1 MRPRLVLRGREPRWL
16 APVLVLAAVVIVY
29 LLTAG
34 PIRGAGA
41 NPQAAYQRY
50 VLTPLT
56 GASSITEVVLAAIPI
71 LFTGL
76 AVAVAFRSGYWNI
89 GAEGQFLAGA
99 VGATV
104 TGLYLPDLPGPLAI
118 PLALLAGAV
127 AGVLWSLLPALLRV
141 RFGIDEVVTTLLLN
155 PVALLGVQGLL
166 NGPWRNSRSGFPVSD
181 NLGDGYRMPMAI
193 PGSRV
198 HLGVLI
204 AAVLAVGIWI
214 VMSRTATGMR
224 MRAVGLAPDAAR
236 FSGIAVRRTLL
247 RAALVSG
254 GIAGLGG
261 ADQVLGVGHKLS
273 QEVSGGYGYTG
284 IVVATLGALTAG
296 GVVLV
301 ALLLGDITVGAQNAS
316 LVLQLPPQM
325 GEIVSSTLMLAVVSV
340 LVLRRYRVAWR
351 TGGRRRDEHGDPVG
365 ERAGQ
370 RRPAPPPAGPV
381 QDPARP
387 DGPAVTGAA
396 GTAGSVTAGAA
407 AEVPVTD
414 DAITDDPIADRTR
427 GGRP

>member
-1 MRPRLVLRGREPRWL
+1 MARLVLRGREPRWL
-16 APVLVLAAVVIVY
+16 APALVLVAVVIVFA
-29 LLTAG
+29 LTAG
-34 PIRGAGA
+34 PIRGGGA

-50 VLTPLT
+50 LLTPLT
-56 GASSITEVVLAAIPI
+56 GSESATEVVLAAIPI

-104 TGLYLPDLPGPLAI
+104 PGLYLSNLPGPVAI
-118 PLALLAGAV
+118 PLALLAGTA
-127 AGVLWSLLPALLRV
+127 AGVVWSVLPALLRV

-166 NGPWRNSRSGFPVSD
+166 NGPWRNTSSGFPVSN
-181 NLGDGYRMPMAI
+181 NLGAGYALPMAI

-198 HLGVLI
+198 HIGIVI
-204 AAVLAVGIWI
+204 AAVLAVAIWL
-214 VMSRTATGMR
+214 VMSRTATGLR
-224 MRAVGLAPDAAR
+224 IKAVGLSPGSAG
-236 FSGIAVRRTLL
+236 FSGIPVRRVLL
-247 RAALVSG
+247 RSALVSG

-325 GEIVSSTLMLAVVSV
+325 GEIISSLLMLVVVSV
-340 LVLRRYRVAWR
+340 LVLRRYRVSW
-351 TGGRRRDEHGDPVG
+351 RRRG
-365 ERAGQ
+365 
-370 RRPAPPPAGPV
+370 APPGRPTAPVLAGSRVEP
-381 QDPARP
+381 
-387 DGPAVTGAA
+387 VTGDGGDAA
-396 GTAGSVTAGAA
+396 
-407 AEVPVTD
+407 
-414 DAITDDPIADRTR
+414 
-427 GGRP
+427 

>member
-1 MRPRLVLRGREPRWL
+1 MSPRLVLRGREPRWL
-16 APVLVLAAVVIVY
+16 APALVILAVAIVY
-29 LLTAG
+29 LITAG
-34 PIRGAGA
+34 PIRAGGA

-56 GASSITEVVLAAIPI
+56 GMSSLTEVVLAATPI

-76 AVAVAFRSGYWNI
+76 AVAVAFRAGYWNI

-99 VGATV
+99 VGATTV
-104 TGLYLPDLPGPLAI
+104 GLYLPDLPGPLGI
-118 PLALLAGAV
+118 PLAFLAGAA
-127 AGVLWSLLPALLRV
+127 AGVLWAVVPALLRV
-141 RFGIDEVVTTLLLN
+141 KFGIDEVVTTLLLN

-166 NGPWRNSRSGFPVSD
+166 NGPWRNSISGFPVSD
-181 NLGDGYRMPMAI
+181 NLGDGYRLPMAI

-198 HLGVLI
+198 HLGIVI
-204 AAVLAVGIWI
+204 VGVLAVASWI
-214 VMSRTATGMR
+214 VMSHSATGLR
-224 MRAVGLAPDAAR
+224 MRAVGLSPSAAR

-254 GIAGLGG
+254 AIAGLGG

-325 GEIVSSTLMLAVVSV
+325 GDIIAALLMLTVVSV

-351 TGGRRRDEHGDPVG
+351 VASSTVSDAGATATASPEPVHIAPSPPAAGRQPVASTGSMPDPV
-365 ERAGQ
+365 
-370 RRPAPPPAGPV
+370 PPDA
-381 QDPARP
+381 
-387 DGPAVTGAA
+387 
-396 GTAGSVTAGAA
+396 SVT
-407 AEVPVTD
+407 
-414 DAITDDPIADRTR
+414 DRTP
-427 GGRP
+427 GGPS

>member
-1 MRPRLVLRGREPRWL
+1 MSLRLVLRGREPRWL
-16 APVLVLAAVVIVY
+16 APVLVLVAVAIVFA
-29 LLTAG
+29 LTAG

-56 GASSITEVVLAAIPI
+56 QTTSLSEVALAAIPI

-76 AVAVAFRSGYWNI
+76 AVAVAFRAGYWNI

-99 VGATV
+99 IGATA
-104 TGLYLPDLPGPLAI
+104 TGLALPDLPGPIAI
-118 PLALLAGAV
+118 PLALLAGAA
-127 AGVLWSLLPALLRV
+127 AGVVWSLVPALLRT

-155 PVALLGVQGLL
+155 PVALLLVQGLL
-166 NGPWRNSRSGFPVSD
+166 NGPWRNSTSGFPVSD
-181 NLGDGYRMPMAI
+181 ELGDGYRMPTLI

-198 HLGVLI
+198 HLGALLAI
-204 AAVLAVGIWI
+204 VLAVAVWLT
-214 VMSRTATGMR
+214 MSRTATGLR
-224 MRAVGLAPDAAR
+224 IRAVGLAPDAAR
-236 FSGIAVRRTLL
+236 FSGISVRRTLL

-254 GIAGLGG
+254 AIAGIGG

-273 QEVSGGYGYTG
+273 QEVSSSYGYTG

-325 GEIVSSTLMLAVVSV
+325 GEIVSSLLMLAVISV
-340 LVLRRYRVAWR
+340 LVLRRYRISWR
-351 TGGRRRDEHGDPVG
+351 RSS
-365 ERAGQ
+365 AGK
-370 RRPAPPPAGPV
+370 P
-381 QDPARP
+381 
-387 DGPAVTGAA
+387 
-396 GTAGSVTAGAA
+396 GST
-407 AEVPVTD
+407 P
-414 DAITDDPIADRTR
+414 
-427 GGRP
+427 